1 MKKGY
6 SKHMAHG
13 DKQVMRNPY
22 HDEQKSFRLLISF
35 LRQLESVES
44 PVTPNPPLARRY
56 WALKQREKVSRRIED
71 ESHRKC
77 WDVYRQLSLWSFM
90 INNLCFKQQKM
101 FQQVRRVYKCWFVIN
116 HVWIYPDLAGWLFED
131 IKSIWIV
138 WDVDCQRNVEQ
149 NLTIK
154 PF

>member
-44 PVTPNPPLARRY
+44 PVTLPL
-56 WALKQREKVSRRIED
+56 QENIE
-71 ESHRKC
+71 
-77 WDVYRQLSLWSFM
+77 LWS
-90 INNLCFKQQKM
+90 Q
-101 FQQVRRVYKCWFVIN
+101 
-116 HVWIYPDLAGWLFED
+116 
-131 IKSIWIV
+131 S
-138 WDVDCQRNVEQ
+138 
-149 NLTIK
+149 
-154 PF
+154 

>member
-44 PVTPNPPLARRY
+44 PVTPLPLQEDIELWSRQRKLPEG
-56 WALKQREKVSRRIED
+56 LKTSHT
-71 ESHRKC
+71 ESVETC
-77 WDVYRQLSLWSFM
+77 RQLSLWSCM
-90 INNLCFKQQKM
+90 INSLHFKQQKM
-101 FQQVRRVYKCWFVIN
+101 FQQVRRVYKCRFVIN
-116 HVWIYPDLAGWLFED
+116 RVWGPGP
-131 IKSIWIV
+131 S
-138 WDVDCQRNVEQ
+138 R
-149 NLTIK
+149 LTIWGYQK
-154 PF
+154 YMDCLRCRLSEKRWAKFNY